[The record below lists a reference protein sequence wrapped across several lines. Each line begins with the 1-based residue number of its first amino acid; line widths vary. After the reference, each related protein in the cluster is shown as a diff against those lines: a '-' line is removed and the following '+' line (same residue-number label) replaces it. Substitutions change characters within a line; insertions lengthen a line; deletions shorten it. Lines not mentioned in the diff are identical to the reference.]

1 GAPSY
6 WAYRLSSVRGF
17 ARYLHTLDPVNDVP
31 PTDLLPY
38 RSPRLAPYLYC
49 DEEIAAL
56 MTAAGRLR
64 NPKRALSYQ
73 TIIGLL
79 ATTGMRVGEALRLDL
94 DDVHWE
100 HRLLLIRN
108 TKFGKSRLVPLA
120 ASTFAALGEYVQQ
133 RKRCYP
139 VKGTAALFLS
149 AYGTRVSHCSLSG
162 TFHQLTHEI
171 GLKPRSNLCRPRIHD
186 LRHSFA
192 IQTMLDWY
200 RAGVDVQA
208 RLPLLST
215 YLGHVDP
222 ATTYW
227 YLSAA
232 PELLALAGERLE
244 RHLQEDR
251 S

>member
-1 GAPSY
+1 MTALEDNLSDYLALRRALGFKLSRTAQLLEQFVAYLDQRGEEIVTITLAVEWATPPAGGAPSY

-31 PTDLLPY
+31 PTELLPY
-38 RSPRLAPYLYC
+38 RSPRLAPYLYS
-49 DEEIAAL
+49 DEQIAAL

-108 TKFGKSRLVPLA
+108 TKFGKWRLVPLA

-139 VKGTAALFLS
+139 VKGTPALFLS

-162 TFHQLTHEI
+162 TFHQLTQEI
-171 GLKPRSNLCRPRIHD
+171 GVS
-186 LRHSFA
+186 
-192 IQTMLDWY
+192 
-200 RAGVDVQA
+200 
-208 RLPLLST
+208 
-215 YLGHVDP
+215 
-222 ATTYW
+222 
-227 YLSAA
+227 
-232 PELLALAGERLE
+232 
-244 RHLQEDR
+244 
-251 S
+251 